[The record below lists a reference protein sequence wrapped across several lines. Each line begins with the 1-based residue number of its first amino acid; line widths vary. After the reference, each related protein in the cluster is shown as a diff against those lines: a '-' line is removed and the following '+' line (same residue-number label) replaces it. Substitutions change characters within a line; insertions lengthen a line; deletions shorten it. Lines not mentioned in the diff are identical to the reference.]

1 MSANVSQNGALTPKQ
16 QKALAALLSEPTI
29 LAAADKVGVNE
40 RTLHRSLEEPAFET
54 AYRTARREAVRQAV
68 ARLQQVSTHAVTVLV
83 TVMASKET
91 PPATRVAA
99 AKTVLEM
106 AVRAVELEDLAARLD
121 ALEQRM
127 GG

>member
-1 MSANVSQNGALTPKQ
+1 MAPQTDQLTPKQ
-16 QKALAALLSEPTI
+16 HKTIAALLSEPTI
-29 LAAADKVGVNE
+29 EKAAAKVGVGE
-40 RTLHRSLEEPAFET
+40 RTLHTWLHEPAFAA
-54 AYRTARREAVRQAV
+54 AYRAARREAVSQAV

-83 TVMASKET
+83 NVMANTST

-106 AVRAVELEDLAARLD
+106 AIKAVELEDLAARLD

-127 GG
+127 GGPS

>member
-1 MSANVSQNGALTPKQ
+1 MATRNDHLTPKQ

-29 LAAADKVGVNE
+29 EKAAAKVGVGE
-40 RTLHRSLEEPAFET
+40 RTLHTWLHEPAFAA
-54 AYRTARREAVRQAV
+54 AYRAARREAVSQAV

-83 TVMASKET
+83 NVMANTST

-106 AVRAVELEDLAARLD
+106 AIKAVELEDLAARLD

-127 GG
+127 GGPS